1 MAHKLCYITK
11 NDKHSYKAY
20 GITTQGLLYPN
31 EYRFGH
37 VLHGLTFKPIYM
49 LFGEMF
55 LGEVHHYQ
63 FEGLPSSND
72 TEECF
77 ES

>member
-1 MAHKLCYITK
+1 MNNNQY
-11 NDKHSYKAY
+11 SKAY

-31 EYRFGH
+31 EYRFGQ

-63 FEGLPSSND
+63 FEGLPSPTD
-72 TEECF
+72 TEECSKSNEF
-77 ES
+77 